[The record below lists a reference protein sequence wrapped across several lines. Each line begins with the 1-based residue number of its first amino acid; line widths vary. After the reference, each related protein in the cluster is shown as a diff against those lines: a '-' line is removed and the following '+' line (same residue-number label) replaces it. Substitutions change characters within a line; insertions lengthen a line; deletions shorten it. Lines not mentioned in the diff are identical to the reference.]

1 MEINRFMK
9 DVVSVSCV
17 PSLIGISGYIGS
29 GKDTAGDIMK
39 DILGEGWEVKKFA
52 GKLKKIASILTGIPV
67 KRFEDQD
74 FKKSLLGPEWGNVT
88 TNTALNFVEPF
99 ENVQFN
105 ELMSVRELLQRL
117 GTEAM
122 RDGLHK
128 NTWVNALFA
137 DANSRSKWIITDLR
151 FKNEFEAIK
160 KRGGVTIRILRDNRS
175 KATHSSE
182 KDLDN
187 ANFDYYINNNGSID
201 DLREEIKLIL
211 SLEGFVI

>member
-9 DVVSVSCV
+9 DVVNVSCV

-52 GKLKKIASILTGIPV
+52 GKLKRIASILTGIPV
-67 KRFEDQD
+67 KRFEDQE
-74 FKKSLLGPEWGNVT
+74 FKKSFLGPEWG
-88 TNTALNFVEPF
+88 
-99 ENVQFN
+99 N
-105 ELMSVRELLQRL
+105 ELMSVRELLQKL

-128 NTWVNALFA
+128 NTWVNALFT

-160 KRGGVTIRILRDNRS
+160 KRDGVTIRISRDSRS